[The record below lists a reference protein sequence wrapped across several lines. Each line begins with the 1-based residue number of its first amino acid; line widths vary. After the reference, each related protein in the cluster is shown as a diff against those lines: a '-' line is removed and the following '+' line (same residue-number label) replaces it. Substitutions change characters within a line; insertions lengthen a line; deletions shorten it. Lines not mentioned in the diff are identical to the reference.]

1 MNKTSWIVRHEFV
14 HTLRKK
20 GFVILTLALP
30 VLALLGIG
38 IFQVAS
44 NMITPTA
51 DVLRIGYVDHVGSF
65 DQLTDQGNATLIALD
80 SEEAATQALVQG
92 EIDEYFVIPQDY
104 VATGIIPRF
113 SLNKELV
120 PPPAIAAVIERFLA
134 SNLLAGRVPPEV
146 MSRALASP
154 TVITTTLTPE
164 GTVAVD
170 QGGLGSFIIPAIFG
184 ALLAIALNVS
194 ANYVLQSLG
203 EEKENR
209 LMEILLSSVSP
220 QQLLTGK
227 LLGRGAAGLVQV
239 TVWVISIPILLRLAS
254 STIGGMLSTIQLP
267 LGLVLIGIAYFIL
280 GYLLFAVVSLAI
292 AAVCSTVREAQGL
305 APLFTLAAVAPFW
318 FVSLLMF
325 FPNSPVWVVLSIFPF
340 SAPVLVMLRL
350 GLSGVP
356 TWQLVVSMATLTASV
371 LGGLWIASKL
381 LRVYLLMYGKRPRLR
396 EIVRVLRAH

>member
-1 MNKTSWIVRHEFV
+1 MSRTSWIVRHEFV
-14 HTLRKK
+14 HTIRKK

-38 IFQVAS
+38 ILQVAS
-44 NMITPTA
+44 SLFTSTT
-51 DVLRIGYVDHVGSF
+51 DVLRIGFVDHVGGF
-65 DQLTDQGNATLIALD
+65 AQLTDQGNATLIALD
-80 SEEAATQALVQG
+80 SEEAATWALVRG

-120 PPPAIAAVIERFLA
+120 PPPAITAVIERFLA
-134 SNLLAGRVPPEV
+134 GNLLAGRVPPEV
-146 MSRALASP
+146 MSRALVSP

-227 LLGRGAAGLVQV
+227 LLG
-239 TVWVISIPILLRLAS
+239 
-254 STIGGMLSTIQLP
+254 LS
-267 LGLVLIGIAYFIL
+267 LIHI
-280 GYLLFAVVSLAI
+280 
-292 AAVCSTVREAQGL
+292 
-305 APLFTLAAVAPFW
+305 
-318 FVSLLMF
+318 
-325 FPNSPVWVVLSIFPF
+325 
-340 SAPVLVMLRL
+340 
-350 GLSGVP
+350 
-356 TWQLVVSMATLTASV
+356 
-371 LGGLWIASKL
+371 
-381 LRVYLLMYGKRPRLR
+381 
-396 EIVRVLRAH
+396 